1 MENGKLF
8 RTTLMSLSQLE
19 YIVPNNF
26 KLASVI
32 PIHKKGS
39 HTCLS
44 NYRPISLLSV
54 FNKLLEKLMCKR
66 LVSFLEQNKTFFN
79 NQFGFRAGHSTGHAI
94 LSIIDKIQRAID
106 NKEFSCGVFL
116 DFSKAFDT
124 INHDILLKKLEYY
137 GIRGIA
143 KTWFSSYLT
152 KQ

>member
-1 MENGKLF
+1 
-8 RTTLMSLSQLE
+8 
-19 YIVPNNF
+19 
-26 KLASVI
+26 
-32 PIHKKGS
+32 
-39 HTCLS
+39 
-44 NYRPISLLSV
+44 
-54 FNKLLEKLMCKR
+54 MCKR
-66 LVSFLEQNKTFFN
+66 LVSFLEQNKTFFD